1 MILLLLLLGSSIIIG
16 EIEGIVGPIT
26 ASYVTRTIQ
35 KAEDEKAEVLIFLI
49 DTPGGLD
56 EAMRDIIK
64 EELNASIPIVI
75 YVHPSGARDASAGV
89 FITLAAHIAAMTPGT
104 NIGAAHPV
112 AISPGGRGGDEEQGI
127 DETMKEKMTQDAAA
141 YIRSIAEK
149 KNRNINWA
157 EDAVRKSV
165 SATAEE
171 ALKLGIIDFIAES
184 VDELLEKID
193 GMEVEL
199 VGFTKKLN
207 TKDAV
212 KKEIPMTWR
221 EELLKMISNPN
232 IAYILFILGFYGLI
246 FEITHPGAIIPGL
259 LGALFLV
266 LAFFAF
272 QTLPINYTGVGLII
286 LGIAMFVMEVLT
298 PTYGPLT
305 LGGIVAMTLGSL
317 MLLNTNVPFLQ
328 ISKSIIIAAVGTTAA
343 FFLFAL
349 GAVIKAMKRKPAT
362 GKEGLIGEIGTAE
375 GDINSTEGKVF
386 IHGEYWNA
394 ESSEMI
400 KEGEKVEVLEVE
412 RLKLKVKKKEE

>member
-1 MILLLLLLGSSIIIG
+1 MIGK
-16 EIEGIVGPIT
+16 IEGIVGPIT

-35 KAEDEKAEVLIFLI
+35 KAEDAKAEVLIFLI

-149 KNRNINWA
+149 KNRNVNWA

-221 EELLKMISNPN
+221 EEFLKIISNPN

>member
-1 MILLLLLLGSSIIIG
+1 MIGK
-16 EIEGIVGPIT
+16 IEGIVGPIT

>member
-1 MILLLLLLGSSIIIG
+1 
-16 EIEGIVGPIT
+16 IEGIVGPIT

-112 AISPGGRGGDEEQGI
+112 AIGPRGRGGDEEQGI

-149 KNRNINWA
+149 KNRNVNWA

-221 EELLKMISNPN
+221 EELLKIISNPN

>member
-1 MILLLLLLGSSIIIG
+1 MNLVLLLLSTTVMIG
-16 EIEGIVGPIT
+16 EIEGIIGPVT
-26 ASYVTRTIQ
+26 ANYVTKIIRN
-35 KAEDEKAEVLIFLI
+35 AEENKVEALILII

-56 EAMRDIIK
+56 QAMRDIIK
-64 EELNASIPIVI
+64 EELNASVPIIV

-89 FITLAAHIAAMTPGT
+89 FITLASHIAAMTPGT

-112 AISPGGRGGDEEQGI
+112 AISPGGQGEGKGI

-149 KNRNINWA
+149 KGRNAEWA
-157 EDAVRKSV
+157 EQAVIKSV

-171 ALKLGIIDFIAES
+171 ALKLNIIDLIAES
-184 VDELLEKID
+184 VDDLLKKVH

-199 VGFTKKLN
+199 PSGKKKLN
-207 TKDAV
+207 TAQAET
-212 KKEIPMTWR
+212 KEIPMNWK
-221 EELLKMISNPN
+221 EKLLQNLSNPN

-259 LGALFLV
+259 IGATCLV

-272 QTLPINYTGVGLII
+272 QTLPISYTGIGLII

-305 LGGIVAMTLGSL
+305 MGGIVAMALGSM
-317 MLLNTNVPFLQ
+317 MLINTDVPFLQ
-328 ISKSIIIAAVGTTAA
+328 ISRPIIAAVVGTTAA

-349 GAVIKAMKRKPAT
+349 GAIIKAMRRKPST
-362 GKEGLIGEIGTAE
+362 GKEGMLHEIGTAVS
-375 GDINSTEGKVF
+375 DIDSKDGKVF

-394 ESSEMI
+394 ISDKDI
-400 KEGEKVEVLEVE
+400 KEGEEVE
-412 RLKLKVKKKEE
+412 IVEIQRLKLTVRKKEE

>member
-1 MILLLLLLGSSIIIG
+1 MIGK
-16 EIEGIVGPIT
+16 IEGIVGPIT

-112 AISPGGRGGDEEQGI
+112 AIGPGGRGGDEEQGI

-149 KNRNINWA
+149 KNRNVNWA

-221 EELLKMISNPN
+221 EELLKIISNPN

>member
-1 MILLLLLLGSSIIIG
+1 MIGK
-16 EIEGIVGPIT
+16 IEGIVGPIT

-112 AISPGGRGGDEEQGI
+112 AIGPGGRGGDEEQGI

-149 KNRNINWA
+149 KNRNVNWA
-157 EDAVRKSV
+157 EDAVRKSA

-171 ALKLGIIDFIAES
+171 ALKLGIIDVIAES

-221 EELLKMISNPN
+221 EEFLKIISNPN

-394 ESSEMI
+394 ESSETI

>member
-16 EIEGIVGPIT
+16 KIEGIVGPIT

-112 AISPGGRGGDEEQGI
+112 AIGPGGRGGDEEQGI

-149 KNRNINWA
+149 KNRNVNWA

>member
-1 MILLLLLLGSSIIIG
+1 MLLLGSSIIIG
-16 EIEGIVGPIT
+16 KIEGIVGPIT

-112 AISPGGRGGDEEQGI
+112 AIGPRGRGGDEEQGI
-127 DETMKEKMTQDAAA
+127 DETLMEKMTQDAAA

-149 KNRNINWA
+149 KNRNPQWA

-184 VDELLEKID
+184 VDELLETIG
-193 GMEVEL
+193 GMDVEL

-207 TKDAV
+207 TKVAV

-328 ISKSIIIAAVGTTAA
+328 ISKSIIIAVVGTTAA

-412 RLKLKVKKKEE
+412 RLKLKVKKKEA

>member
-1 MILLLLLLGSSIIIG
+1 MIGK
-16 EIEGIVGPIT
+16 IEGIVGPIT

-35 KAEDEKAEVLIFLI
+35 SAEDEKAEVLIFLI

-112 AISPGGRGGDEEQGI
+112 AIGPGGRGRDEEQGI
-127 DETMKEKMTQDAAA
+127 DETMQEKMTQDAAA

-149 KNRNINWA
+149 KNRNVNWA
-157 EDAVRKSV
+157 EDAVRKSA

-221 EELLKMISNPN
+221 EEFLKIISNPN

-328 ISKSIIIAAVGTTAA
+328 ISKSVIIAVVGTTAA

-349 GAVIKAMKRKPAT
+349 GAVIRAMKRKPAT
-362 GKEGLIGEIGTAE
+362 GKEGLIGEIGTSE
-375 GDINSTEGKVF
+375 SDINSTEGKVF

>member
-1 MILLLLLLGSSIIIG
+1 MIG
-16 EIEGIVGPIT
+16 EIEGIIGPVT
-26 ASYVTRTIQ
+26 ANYVTKIIRN
-35 KAEDEKAEVLIFLI
+35 AEENKVEALILII

-56 EAMRDIIK
+56 QAMRDIIK
-64 EELNASIPIVI
+64 EELNASVPIIV

-89 FITLAAHIAAMTPGT
+89 FITLASHIAAMTPGT

-112 AISPGGRGGDEEQGI
+112 AISPGGQGEGKGI

-149 KNRNINWA
+149 KGRNAEWA
-157 EDAVRKSV
+157 EQAVIKSV

-171 ALKLGIIDFIAES
+171 ALKLNIIDLIAES
-184 VDELLEKID
+184 VDDLLKKVH

-199 VGFTKKLN
+199 PSGKKKLN
-207 TKDAV
+207 TAQAET
-212 KKEIPMTWR
+212 KEIPMNWK
-221 EELLKMISNPN
+221 EKLLQNLSNPN

-259 LGALFLV
+259 IGATCLV

-272 QTLPINYTGVGLII
+272 QTLPISYTGIGLII

-305 LGGIVAMTLGSL
+305 MGGIVAMALGSM
-317 MLLNTNVPFLQ
+317 MLINTDVPFLQ
-328 ISKSIIIAAVGTTAA
+328 ISRPIIAAVVGTTAA

-349 GAVIKAMKRKPAT
+349 GAIIKAMRRKPST
-362 GKEGLIGEIGTAE
+362 GKEGMLHEIGTAVS
-375 GDINSTEGKVF
+375 DIDSKDGKVF

-394 ESSEMI
+394 ISDKDI
-400 KEGEKVEVLEVE
+400 KEGEEVE
-412 RLKLKVKKKEE
+412 IVEIQRLKLTVRKKEE

>member
-1 MILLLLLLGSSIIIG
+1 MIGK
-16 EIEGIVGPIT
+16 IEGIVGPIT

-221 EELLKMISNPN
+221 EELLKIISNPN

>member
-1 MILLLLLLGSSIIIG
+1 MIGK
-16 EIEGIVGPIT
+16 IEGIVGPIT

-112 AISPGGRGGDEEQGI
+112 AIGPRGRGGDEEQGI

-149 KNRNINWA
+149 KNRNVNWA

-221 EELLKMISNPN
+221 EELLKIISNPN

>member
-1 MILLLLLLGSSIIIG
+1 MIGK
-16 EIEGIVGPIT
+16 IEGIVGPIT

-112 AISPGGRGGDEEQGI
+112 AIGPGGRGGDEEQGI

-149 KNRNINWA
+149 KNRNVNWA

>member
-1 MILLLLLLGSSIIIG
+1 MIGK
-16 EIEGIVGPIT
+16 IEGIVGPIT

-149 KNRNINWA
+149 KNRNVNWA

-221 EELLKMISNPN
+221 EEFLKIISNPN

>member
-1 MILLLLLLGSSIIIG
+1 MIGK
-16 EIEGIVGPIT
+16 IEGVVGPIT
-26 ASYVTRTIQ
+26 ANYVIRTIER
-35 KAEDEKAEVLIFLI
+35 AEDEKEEVLIFLI

-64 EELNASIPIVI
+64 EELNASVPIVV
-75 YVHPSGARDASAGV
+75 YVYPSGARDASAGV

-112 AISPGGRGGDEEQGI
+112 AISPGGARGDEEKGI
-127 DETMKEKMTQDAAA
+127 DETMKEKITQDAAA

-149 KNRNINWA
+149 KGRNAKWA

-171 ALKLGIIDFIAES
+171 ALELNIIDLIAES

-193 GMEVEL
+193 GMEVKL
-199 VGFTKKLN
+199 VDGVKKLD
-207 TKDAV
+207 TKDAER
-212 KKEIPMTWR
+212 KEIPMTWR
-221 EELLKMISNPN
+221 EELLKMVSNPN
-232 IAYILFILGFYGLI
+232 IAYILFVLGFYGLI
-246 FEITHPGAIIPGL
+246 FEITHPGAIVPGL
-259 LGALFLV
+259 LGALSLI

-286 LGIAMFVMEVLT
+286 LGIAMFIMEILT

-305 LGGIVAMTLGSL
+305 IGGIVAMTLGSL

-328 ISKSIIIAAVGTTAA
+328 ISKPIIIAVVGTTAA

-349 GAVIKAMKRKPAT
+349 GAVIRAMRRKPST
-362 GKEGLIGEIGTAE
+362 GKEGLIGEIGVAE
-375 GDINSTEGKVF
+375 SDIDSGGGKVF

-394 ESSEMI
+394 ESGEKI
-400 KEGEKVEVLEVE
+400 KEGEEVEVLDIE
-412 RLKLKVKKKEE
+412 RLRLKVRKKEE

>member
-1 MILLLLLLGSSIIIG
+1 MIGK
-16 EIEGIVGPIT
+16 IEGIVGPIT
-26 ASYVTRTIQ
+26 ANYVTRTIQ

-112 AISPGGRGGDEEQGI
+112 AISPGGGGGEGQGV

-149 KNRNINWA
+149 KNRNVNWA

-259 LGALFLV
+259 LGALSLV

-375 GDINSTEGKVF
+375 SDINSTEGKVF

>member
-1 MILLLLLLGSSIIIG
+1 MIGK
-16 EIEGIVGPIT
+16 IEGIVGPIT

-35 KAEDEKAEVLIFLI
+35 KAEDAKAEVLIFLI

-149 KNRNINWA
+149 KNRNVNWA

-221 EELLKMISNPN
+221 EELLKIISNPN

>member
-1 MILLLLLLGSSIIIG
+1 MIGK
-16 EIEGIVGPIT
+16 IEGIVGPIT
-26 ASYVTRTIQ
+26 ANYVTRTIQ
-35 KAEDEKAEVLIFLI
+35 KAEDEKVEVLIFLI

-89 FITLAAHIAAMTPGT
+89 FITLASHIAAMTPGT

-112 AISPGGRGGDEEQGI
+112 AIGPGGRGGDEEQGI
-127 DETMKEKMTQDAAA
+127 DETMIEKMTQDAAA

-149 KNRNINWA
+149 KNRNPEWA

-171 ALKLGIIDFIAES
+171 ALKLGIIDVIAES

-199 VGFTKKLN
+199 VDFTKKLN

-259 LGALFLV
+259 LGALSLV

-375 GDINSTEGKVF
+375 SDINSIEGKVF

>member
-1 MILLLLLLGSSIIIG
+1 MIGK
-16 EIEGIVGPIT
+16 IEGIVGPIT

-112 AISPGGRGGDEEQGI
+112 AISPGRRGGDEEQGI

-149 KNRNINWA
+149 KNRNVNWA
-157 EDAVRKSV
+157 EDAVRKSA

-221 EELLKMISNPN
+221 EEFLKIISNPN

>member
-1 MILLLLLLGSSIIIG
+1 MIGK
-16 EIEGIVGPIT
+16 IEGIVGPIT

-112 AISPGGRGGDEEQGI
+112 AIGPGGRGGDEEQGI
-127 DETMKEKMTQDAAA
+127 DETMMEKMTQDAAA

-149 KNRNINWA
+149 KNRNVNWA

-207 TKDAV
+207 TKVVV

-375 GDINSTEGKVF
+375 SDINSTEGKVF

-412 RLKLKVKKKEE
+412 RLKLKVKKREE

>member
-1 MILLLLLLGSSIIIG
+1 MIGK
-16 EIEGIVGPIT
+16 IEGIVGPIT

-149 KNRNINWA
+149 KNRNVNWA

-221 EELLKMISNPN
+221 EELLKIISNPN

>member
-1 MILLLLLLGSSIIIG
+1 MIGK
-16 EIEGIVGPIT
+16 IEGIVGPIT

-112 AISPGGRGGDEEQGI
+112 AIGPGGRGGDEEQGI

-149 KNRNINWA
+149 KNRNVNWA

-221 EELLKMISNPN
+221 EEFLKIISNPN

>member
-1 MILLLLLLGSSIIIG
+1 MILLLLLLGSSIMIG
-16 EIEGIVGPIT
+16 KIEGIVGPIT

-112 AISPGGRGGDEEQGI
+112 AIGPGGRGGDEEQGI

-149 KNRNINWA
+149 KNRNVNWA
-157 EDAVRKSV
+157 EDAVRKSA

-171 ALKLGIIDFIAES
+171 ALKLGIIDVIAES

-221 EELLKMISNPN
+221 EEFLKIISNPN

-394 ESSEMI
+394 ESSETI

>member
-1 MILLLLLLGSSIIIG
+1 MIGK
-16 EIEGIVGPIT
+16 IEGIVGPIT

-112 AISPGGRGGDEEQGI
+112 AIGPGGRGGDEEQGI

-149 KNRNINWA
+149 KNRNVNWA
-157 EDAVRKSV
+157 EDAVRKSA

-171 ALKLGIIDFIAES
+171 ALKLGIIDVIAES

-221 EELLKMISNPN
+221 EEFLKIISNPN

-375 GDINSTEGKVF
+375 SDINSTEGKVF

-412 RLKLKVKKKEE
+412 RLKLKVKKKEA